1 MRNFFP
7 SERQS
12 FLKQTGVRTR
22 GQTILDIQ
30 TYSNTMKSDMQIA
43 DAVTCRQNQ
52 TDMYVYIIY
61 GPVLRLSTPMG
72 RGNVSTQCIQ

>member
-12 FLKQTGVRTR
+12 FLIQTGVRTR

-61 GPVLRLSTPMG
+61 GPVLRLSTPHG
-72 RGNVSTQCIQ
+72 